1 MENTI
6 EVSCIDLG
14 RVAFVYT
21 KPYSADAQ
29 NKEGSRFKNKSY
41 SLFSFGQKS
50 FTIPSDD
57 EVVTYLM
64 DRKQRAKIK
73 TLFLLKSTYQ
83 GTNAAGAPETVHT
96 YTFDGFVTV
105 EESLAYKQSSFEESV
120 LDAKIQNIMKGNFKA
135 EAELDEADLK
145 ALEQ

>member
-6 EVSCIDLG
+6 EVSGIDLG

-21 KPYSADAQ
+21 KPYSAEAQ

-41 SLFSFGQKS
+41 SVFSFGQKS

-57 EVVTYLM
+57 EVVKFLM
-64 DRKQRAKIK
+64 DRKERAKIK

-83 GTNAAGAPETVHT
+83 GTDAENKTVTIDT

-105 EESLAYKQSSFEESV
+105 EESLAYKQSSFEESI
-120 LDAKIQNIMKGNFKA
+120 LDAKIQSIMKGNFNA
-135 EAELDEADLK
+135 EVALSDEDVK

>member
-6 EVSCIDLG
+6 EVSGIDLG
-14 RVAFVYT
+14 RVAFVYE
-21 KPYSADAQ
+21 KPFSAEAQ
-29 NKEGSRFKNKSY
+29 AKNERLKNKSY
-41 SLFSFGQKS
+41 SVFSFQKRS

-57 EVVTYLM
+57 EVVKYLT
-64 DRKQRAKIK
+64 DRKERAKVK
-73 TLFLLKSTYQ
+73 TLFLLEDSYEGKDAEGKPTTIS
-83 GTNAAGAPETVHT
+83 T

-120 LDAKIQNIMKGNFKA
+120 LDAKIQSIMKGNFKA
-135 EAELDEADLK
+135 EAELSEADIA

>member
-6 EVSCIDLG
+6 EVSGIDLG

-21 KPYSADAQ
+21 KPYSAEAQ

-41 SLFSFGQKS
+41 SVFSFGQKS

-57 EVVTYLM
+57 EVVKFLM
-64 DRKQRAKIK
+64 DRKERAKIK

-83 GTNAAGAPETVHT
+83 GTDAENKTVTVDT

-105 EESLAYKQSSFEESV
+105 EESLAYKQSSFEESI
-120 LDAKIQNIMKGNFKA
+120 LDAKIQSIMKGNFKA
-135 EAELDEADLK
+135 EVALSEADIE

>member
-6 EVSCIDLG
+6 EVSGIDLG

-21 KPYSADAQ
+21 KPYSAEAQ
-29 NKEGSRFKNKSY
+29 NKEGSRFKDKYY
-41 SLFSFGQKS
+41 SVFSFGQKS

-57 EVVTYLM
+57 EVVKFLM
-64 DRKQRAKIK
+64 DRKERAKIK
-73 TLFLLKSTYQ
+73 TLFLLKSTYE
-83 GTNAAGAPETVHT
+83 GKDAEGKPTTVHT

-120 LDAKIQNIMKGNFKA
+120 LDAKIQSIMKGNFKA
-135 EAELDEADLK
+135 EAELSEADIE